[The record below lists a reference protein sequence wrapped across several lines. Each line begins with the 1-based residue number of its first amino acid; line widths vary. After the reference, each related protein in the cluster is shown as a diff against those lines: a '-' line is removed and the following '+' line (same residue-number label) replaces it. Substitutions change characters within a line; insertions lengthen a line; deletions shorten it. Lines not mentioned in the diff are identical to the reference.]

1 MADGF
6 GIRNPNRYANINRP
20 FATQFLGLA
29 DQTGTGAP
37 VSQGLMPLRQAV
49 LQQQMRPQRTAAQ
62 QMMAL
67 PTRMK
72 QTPAVKPPSLG
83 DRISGMMPKAGTP
96 EAAGLGA
103 AGAKMLQLSGYSDRP
118 IAMSQILGEAAQA
131 YTTARKETA
140 AEQAA
145 TLKAQQEL
153 ERQRRKDALEE
164 RLTEAKLYEIYN
176 KSPDETT
183 LLKNL
188 RAAGIDPSS
197 PEGQG
202 IILDYLRKGG
212 GTDVT
217 VTMGDGKVEPVPAV
231 KTMLQKDIVSLDAT
245 LDNLSLIRTTMKPE
259 YLTGQTK
266 VGMAWNKLVDTWGTL
281 PPEKKQELADYS
293 QGIQSQAK
301 LLNDYVKAMTG
312 AQMSVAEVPRFA
324 KTIPTAG
331 DWEAGIP
338 ADSPTTFFAKLDQF
352 EYMTS
357 LARARAAYALEN
369 GLEVV
374 RREPSEAY
382 PEGEFVGIIG
392 ADGKTLTFGKFEQ
405 MMKDEANNIAKQII
419 EQNPEMDE
427 TAARKQAA
435 RQVAQKHGIYF
446 PTSPE
451 EQSQ

>member
-6 GIRNPNRYANINRP
+6 GIRNPLLYGNIQRP
-20 FATQFLGLA
+20 LATQFLGLA
-29 DQTGTGAP
+29 DRTGTGAP

-62 QMMAL
+62 QMMAM
-67 PTRMK
+67 PTRIQQQAPK
-72 QTPAVKPPSLG
+72 APPSLG

-131 YTTARKETA
+131 YTTEK
-140 AEQAA
+140 AA

-153 ERQRRKDALEE
+153 ERQRKKDALEA
-164 RLTEAKLYEIYN
+164 RLTEARIFEIQN

-183 LLKNL
+183 LLQNL
-188 RAAGIDPSS
+188 RAAGIDPAS
-197 PEGQG
+197 ERGQQ
-202 IILDYLRKGG
+202 IIVDYLTKKGG

-217 VTMGDGKVEPVPAV
+217 VTMGDGKQEPVPAV

-259 YLTGQTK
+259 YLKGQTK

-281 PPEKKQELADYS
+281 PPEKKKELADYS

-382 PEGEFVGIIG
+382 PEGEFVGIVG
-392 ADGKTLTFGKFEQ
+392 TDGKTLTFGKFEQ
-405 MMKDEANNIAKQII
+405 MMTDEANNI
-419 EQNPEMDE
+419 
-427 TAARKQAA
+427 
-435 RQVAQKHGIYF
+435 
-446 PTSPE
+446 
-451 EQSQ
+451 